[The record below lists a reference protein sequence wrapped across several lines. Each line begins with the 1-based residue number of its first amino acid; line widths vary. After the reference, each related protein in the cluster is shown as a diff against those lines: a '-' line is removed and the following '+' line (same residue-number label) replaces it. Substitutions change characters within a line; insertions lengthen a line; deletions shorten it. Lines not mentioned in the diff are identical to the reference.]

1 MPIGCGGS
9 RLARTTGRWGEEEDP
24 IVSRIARLREHTV
37 THSPVEIVARVLNYV
52 GVRPI
57 ATAWGPDAIRA
68 AQRQRNLDA
77 FLKLAVTYENH
88 CATQHE
94 AATLTG
100 FLFCSSTPRLRSSI
114 ASRW

>member
-1 MPIGCGGS
+1 M
-9 RLARTTGRWGEEEDP
+9 ARGWRGRRRWGEEEDP

-77 FLKLAVTYENH
+77 FL
-88 CATQHE
+88 
-94 AATLTG
+94 
-100 FLFCSSTPRLRSSI
+100 SSP
-114 ASRW
+114 